1 MANEINGLS
10 AALEGLSITNKT
22 ATVDKSLGQ
31 DTFLKLMIAQ
41 LKNQDPTSPME
52 SQEFLQQLAQF
63 STVSGI
69 NNLQTSVSSLA
80 TSLQSS
86 QALQASTMVGRNVL
100 VASESLPLT
109 ATGSASGAIELSE
122 AATNLGVSVYDR
134 NGTLVKRIDLGSRSA
149 GLVNFDWDGTN
160 VKGEPV
166 PQGSYKLKAEAII
179 NNETVAYPTYI
190 NEKVNSVT
198 LQRNG
203 AGPLLN
209 LSSLGTVTLD
219 QLKQIM

>member
-80 TSLQSS
+80 SSLQSS
-86 QALQASTMVGRNVL
+86 QALQASTMVGRDVL
-100 VASESLPLT
+100 VASESLPLA
-109 ATGSASGAIELSE
+109 ATGGASGAIELSE

-160 VKGEPV
+160 VKGERV
-166 PQGSYKLKAEAII
+166 PQGSYQLKAEAVVDK
-179 NNETVAYPTYI
+179 ETVSYPTYI